1 MADKK
6 TGPQDRTP
14 DEEVLKQ
21 NLGKIAYTLDKEYFS
36 RLDRDYYVL
45 PYDEYYNSEDLGKGK
60 RIPINSYLSNVR
72 ALKIGRIVYDQNESF
87 TDCFENA
94 ISIFSN
100 TGNTIAFVLNRFKS
114 RTDVYAVVRNDG
126 QGKNE
131 ESKENIDLLKAS
143 LQGNFSGSSLS
154 VISEKHDGYDTKA
167 LFVCDSDIITYKDA
181 LKKYDEEMDKLAADV
196 TLTEAEEDLLRK
208 EVEAPLD
215 GMFGERIDS
224 IAAIC
229 NIPSAK
235 SKEYLSQNLEKLFN
249 SIVPESDDDWYS
261 VIIFAESYTPDR
273 IHLLRE
279 GLEELASDIF
289 PFQQH
294 QFQMGEN
301 NAETQGEMQ
310 SLSQTDSTS
319 ESITKTHSVNIG
331 INGSRF
337 ASNSIGASLG
347 IPGIGLNVG
356 HTSGGSA
363 GGSAGYGYSWGKTN
377 TKAHADTKTS
387 STNHSITLGTS
398 ESTTY
403 SYKSYTVQGIISR
416 LEQTLDRVK
425 KGEAIGYWKY
435 ATYVC
440 ARSSRVSRNV
450 ASYICALTQG
460 EDSYSEPSIIKE
472 WHKESANGSTAFDE
486 IKKYIMNFSH
496 PVFVNNID
504 KTVVNFSANIN
515 TYELANAISLP
526 QHSIPGIP
534 VTQGVSFGREPHSLV
549 MISQDIELGHAYHM
563 YQTDMNRNICLGM
576 QELTKHTFITGSTGS
591 GKSNAIYTLLSEL
604 KKKKIPFL
612 VVEPAKGEYKD
623 IFGKDNEINIFGTN
637 AKITSLLKINPFS
650 FPDDIHVLEHLD
662 RLIEI
667 FNVCWPMYAA
677 MPAILKD
684 AVERSYK
691 NIGWNV
697 EKSVNIH
704 GRIFPSFSDV
714 LDEIQNVLD
723 ESAYS
728 EENKSDYIGSLCTR
742 VRSLTT
748 GINGLLFTQDGINP
762 EILFDKNT
770 IVDLSRVGSS
780 ETKAL
785 IMGILVLKLQE
796 YRQHQDNHNADLNH
810 VTVLEEA
817 HNILKRTATE
827 QSMEGTNLAGKS
839 VEMISN
845 AIAEMRTYGEG
856 FIIAD
861 QAPQLLDK
869 SVIRNTNTKII
880 LRLPDAED
888 RQVVGKSVGLT
899 EEQIEEISRLRRG
912 VAVVSQSDWL
922 NPVLCDINE
931 YIIQDKKYRYKKPQ
945 EVTTSN
951 ETRQYLLDLIA
962 KNELYRCT
970 ERVDDLESFK
980 KQILT
985 SSISGKAKAALYECI
1000 EHPESENC
1008 VMKAVYELFRADI
1021 AFKKTANE
1029 TREIKEWAHLMVS
1042 ELNPSLIG
1050 YDAQTI
1056 DMIIQILLVEQ
1067 SMRDMTFDNL
1077 LRRYV
1082 EEVKGKG
1089 GVY

>member
-403 SYKSYTVQGIISR
+403 SY
-416 LEQTLDRVK
+416 E
-425 KGEAIGYWKY
+425 
-435 ATYVC
+435 
-440 ARSSRVSRNV
+440 SSPWVS
-450 ASYICALTQG
+450 
-460 EDSYSEPSIIKE
+460 
-472 WHKESANGSTAFDE
+472 
-486 IKKYIMNFSH
+486 
-496 PVFVNNID
+496 
-504 KTVVNFSANIN
+504 
-515 TYELANAISLP
+515 
-526 QHSIPGIP
+526 
-534 VTQGVSFGREPHSLV
+534 
-549 MISQDIELGHAYHM
+549 
-563 YQTDMNRNICLGM
+563 
-576 QELTKHTFITGSTGS
+576 
-591 GKSNAIYTLLSEL
+591 
-604 KKKKIPFL
+604 
-612 VVEPAKGEYKD
+612 
-623 IFGKDNEINIFGTN
+623 
-637 AKITSLLKINPFS
+637 
-650 FPDDIHVLEHLD
+650 
-662 RLIEI
+662 
-667 FNVCWPMYAA
+667 
-677 MPAILKD
+677 
-684 AVERSYK
+684 
-691 NIGWNV
+691 
-697 EKSVNIH
+697 
-704 GRIFPSFSDV
+704 
-714 LDEIQNVLD
+714 
-723 ESAYS
+723 
-728 EENKSDYIGSLCTR
+728 
-742 VRSLTT
+742 
-748 GINGLLFTQDGINP
+748 
-762 EILFDKNT
+762 
-770 IVDLSRVGSS
+770 
-780 ETKAL
+780 
-785 IMGILVLKLQE
+785 
-796 YRQHQDNHNADLNH
+796 
-810 VTVLEEA
+810 A
-817 HNILKRTATE
+817 HI
-827 QSMEGTNLAGKS
+827 
-839 VEMISN
+839 
-845 AIAEMRTYGEG
+845 
-856 FIIAD
+856 
-861 QAPQLLDK
+861 
-869 SVIRNTNTKII
+869 
-880 LRLPDAED
+880 
-888 RQVVGKSVGLT
+888 
-899 EEQIEEISRLRRG
+899 
-912 VAVVSQSDWL
+912 
-922 NPVLCDINE
+922 
-931 YIIQDKKYRYKKPQ
+931 
-945 EVTTSN
+945 
-951 ETRQYLLDLIA
+951 
-962 KNELYRCT
+962 
-970 ERVDDLESFK
+970 
-980 KQILT
+980 
-985 SSISGKAKAALYECI
+985 
-1000 EHPESENC
+1000 
-1008 VMKAVYELFRADI
+1008 
-1021 AFKKTANE
+1021 
-1029 TREIKEWAHLMVS
+1029 
-1042 ELNPSLIG
+1042 
-1050 YDAQTI
+1050 
-1056 DMIIQILLVEQ
+1056 
-1067 SMRDMTFDNL
+1067 
-1077 LRRYV
+1077 
-1082 EEVKGKG
+1082 
-1089 GVY
+1089 